1 MEKNKRGK
9 LTGRIILGV
18 VITLVLVYIVFLFV
32 TTNFL
37 GSNNIVTET
46 AYKTTAYEDI
56 KTSALVVRDEEYI
69 TSGTEGIMVYQA
81 ADGDKVT
88 VDGVLAQVYSNEEDV
103 VNMQKI
109 EELTEKIEYLETLN
123 SFSTSVN
130 VGIDTVN
137 SQINEKLVNVMKA
150 VNTKT
155 FDYIGD
161 VTEDLMSAIYRKQI
175 ITGEQKNFTEAIE
188 ELTAQKQALEAQSPT
203 PIGSVKTPDSG
214 YFVSSVDGYENAVSV
229 DNIDEISYSQLK
241 EIKPEQIDE
250 NAYIGKVIKGVGWY
264 LLCPI
269 SYDDSVNISHNS
281 TEVKVKLPY
290 AIGTDIP
297 AKVRYVKQFADED
310 VVMLVLECN
319 YMNDALSKIRNE
331 SVEIIINEYEGLK
344 IPKSAIHDDYLEREN
359 EDGTVTKEKV
369 QGVYVNYGNEL
380 IFRQISILYSGDT
393 YVICDENPKPENL
406 VDGKTIAL
414 YDQVVVEGSDLFN
427 GKLIE

>member
-1 MEKNKRGK
+1 MKNNRKK

-37 GSNNIVTET
+37 GSNNIVTEI
-46 AYKTTAYEDI
+46 AYKTTAYEAI
-56 KTSALVVRDEEYI
+56 KTSALVVRDEECL
-69 TSGTEGIMVYQA
+69 TSDMDGIMVYQFS
-81 ADGDKVT
+81 DGDKVT
-88 VDGVLAQVYSNEEDV
+88 VDGVIAEVYADEEDV
-103 VNMQKI
+103 VRMQRI

-123 SFSTSVN
+123 TFSSSVN
-130 VGIDTVN
+130 VGIDTIN
-137 SQINEKLVNVMKA
+137 SQINEKLVNVRKA
-150 VNTKT
+150 LNTQT

-161 VTEDLMSAIYRKQI
+161 VTGDLMSDIYRKQI
-175 ITGEQKNFTEAIE
+175 ITGEQKDFTGAID
-188 ELTAQKQALEAQSPT
+188 ELTAEKQALEGQSST
-203 PIGSVKTPDSG
+203 PVGDVKTANSG
-214 YFVSSVDGYENAVSV
+214 YFVSSVDGYENVIDVSS
-229 DNIDEISYSQLK
+229 IDEISYSQFK
-241 EIKPEQIDE
+241 EIQPQEVADG
-250 NAYIGKVIKGVGWY
+250 AYVGKVIKGVSWY

-281 TEVKVKLPY
+281 SEVKVKLPY
-290 AIGTDIP
+290 AIGADIP
-297 AKVRYVKQFADED
+297 AKVRYVKQFADEEE
-310 VVMLVLECN
+310 VMLVLECN
-319 YMNDALSKIRNE
+319 FMNEALSKIRNE

-344 IPKSAIHDDYLEREN
+344 IPKSAIHDDFLEREN
-359 EDGTVTKEKV
+359 EDGSVTQEKV

-393 YVICDENPKPENL
+393 YVICEENPKPENL

>member
-1 MEKNKRGK
+1 MKNNKGK
-9 LTGRIILGV
+9 ITGRIILGV

-37 GSNNIVTET
+37 GSDNIVTET
-46 AYKTTAYEDI
+46 AYKTTAYEAI
-56 KTSALVVRDEEYI
+56 KTTALVVRDEECI
-69 TSGTEGIMVYQA
+69 SSDTNGVMVYQA

-88 VDGVLAQVYSNEEDV
+88 VDGVIAQVYSNEEDV
-103 VNMQKI
+103 VNMQRI

-123 SFSTSVN
+123 SFSSSVN

-155 FDYIGD
+155 FDYIGE
-161 VTEDLMSAIYRKQI
+161 VTDDLMSAIYRKQI
-175 ITGEQKNFTEAIE
+175 ITGEQKNFTAAIE
-188 ELTAQKQALEAQSPT
+188 ELKEEKASLEAQKPT
-203 PIGSVKTPDSG
+203 PVDSVKTADSG
-214 YFVSSVDGYENAVSV
+214 YFVSSVDGYEKAIDVSS
-229 DNIDEISYSQLK
+229 IDEVSYAQFKSIQ
-241 EIKPEQIDE
+241 PEQTDE
-250 NAYIGKVIKGVGWY
+250 NRYIGKIIKGVGWY

-281 TEVKVKLPY
+281 SDVKVKLPY
-290 AIGTDIP
+290 AVGTDIP
-297 AKVRYVKQFADED
+297 AKVRFVKQFADEEQ
-310 VVMLVLECN
+310 VMLVLECN
-319 YMNDALSKIRNE
+319 YMNEALSKIRNE
-331 SVEIIINEYEGLK
+331 SVEIVINEYEGLK

-359 EDGTVTKEKV
+359 EDGTVTREKV

-393 YVICDENPKPENL
+393 YVICDENPNPENL
-406 VDGKTIAL
+406 VTGKTISL
-414 YDQVVVEGSDLFN
+414 YDQVVIEGSDLFN